1 MDAEKIL
8 RLSREIVCRAD
19 EGDTD
24 DITFEDLV
32 DDVLEANK
40 SDIVKKEFKYNSTG
54 DV

>member
-8 RLSREIVCRAD
+8 RLSREIVRRA
-19 EGDTD
+19 D

-54 DV
+54 DA